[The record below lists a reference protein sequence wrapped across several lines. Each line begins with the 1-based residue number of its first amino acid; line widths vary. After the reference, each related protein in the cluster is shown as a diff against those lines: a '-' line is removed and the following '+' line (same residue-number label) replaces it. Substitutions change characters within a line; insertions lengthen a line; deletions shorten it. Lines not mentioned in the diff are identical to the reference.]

1 MKIFKLAVLAGLMIV
16 GLASTAMAEIT
27 VGGSIATRYD
37 MFHNMDLND
46 TTAVDSKNF
55 FNSRIMLNVDAKVTE
70 GLQGFVEID
79 TATDLWGQPGTAI
92 VNPFSNAGNGVVGSN
107 PSYFDHN
114 GNNMAI
120 RQAWVNF
127 MVPGTP
133 VGVKIGHQGFALGHG
148 IWLDTT
154 RYGSDGILVYAKPMD
169 SLLVAGAYAKGA
181 EGFTNVFPTSMAVT
195 NASVCD
201 ADFYAVL
208 ANYSFMENNTAGVH
222 VSYVTDGNTFGGN
235 DLWAT
240 NVGLV
245 ADGTMGMVTYKAE
258 FDWLHVNLKDVIAVG
273 TDFTNDGY
281 AGILGAS
288 VNVNPVTV
296 GVEAGMGTGGNINE
310 NAGIGSLGYFTPYNI
325 TSYNYAFIYNDKVGQ
340 DVTGAGNGLRGGN
353 GFGTGHGG
361 FGLAN
366 TMYAKLSAK
375 AAPMDRLKA
384 GMDVLYLRAH
394 NTVVAGQSKNLGWE
408 IDANV
413 SYKLYDNLTLNVNG
427 GYFIAGKWY
436 AYGAAALPTDN
447 AYALETSLVMK
458 F

>member
-16 GLASTAMAEIT
+16 GVASSAMADVT
-27 VGGSIATRYD
+27 VGGTIATRYD

-46 TTAVDSKNF
+46 ATTPDSKNF
-55 FNSRIMLNVDAKVTE
+55 FNSRIMLSVDAKVTE

-79 TATDLWGQPGTAI
+79 TATDMWGRSANLDFFTNTNKGT
-92 VNPFSNAGNGVVGSN
+92 
-107 PSYFDHN
+107 YFNRN
-114 GNNMAI
+114 GNNMMI

-169 SLLVAGAYAKGA
+169 SLLIAGAYAKGS
-181 EGFTNVFPTSMAVT
+181 ESLS
-195 NASVCD
+195 SVNPGTGSYTLAGSNSD

-208 ANYSFMENNTAGVH
+208 ANYSFMENNTAGMH
-222 VSYVTDGNTFGGN
+222 VSYVDDKSFTGTGTAN

-245 ADGTMGMVTYKAE
+245 ADGTIGIVTYKAE
-258 FDWLHVNLKDVIAVG
+258 LDWLHANVRDGVALG
-273 TDFTNDGY
+273 TDFKTDGF

-288 VNVNPVTV
+288 VNVKPVTI
-296 GVEAGMGTGGNINE
+296 GVEAGMGTGAKTTDNGKG
-310 NAGIGSLGYFTPYNI
+310 AYQTGYNI

-340 DVTGAGNGLRGGN
+340 GIGGTGGGG
-353 GFGTGHGG
+353 GFGTGYGG

-366 TMYAKLSAK
+366 TIYGKVSVK
-375 AAPMDRLKA
+375 AAPMDRLTA
-384 GMDVLYLRAH
+384 GMDVIYLSAH
-394 NTVVAGQSKNLGWE
+394 HTTIANQSNALGWE
-408 IDANV
+408 IDANA

-436 AYGAAALPTDN
+436 EYANAAVNKTDN